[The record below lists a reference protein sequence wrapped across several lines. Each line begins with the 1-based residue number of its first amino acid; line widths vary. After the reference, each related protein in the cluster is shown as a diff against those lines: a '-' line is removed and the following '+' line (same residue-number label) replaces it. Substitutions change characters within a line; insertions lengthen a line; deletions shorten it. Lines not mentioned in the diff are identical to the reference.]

1 MSKLRRDCEGSFTLE
16 ASLVMPVIF
25 VSLFLLLF
33 FCLYFYQQSILS
45 HVAVVAAERS
55 AYVWDNSHRGIRDG
69 SFEAGERDQLYWRL
83 TEDRMLEAIFGL
95 GGKVDAAELQLPVEG
110 NSKDSLAI
118 TKLLRVGT
126 EIPAGLEGSVEYRNQ
141 LLLRKVSVSLNRFV
155 PFPALERVIGS
166 LRQIGISEAYVVD
179 PVEWIRTVELARYY
193 GGRFKERGD
202 GGMNPSEAGKAL
214 EAYGK

>member
-1 MSKLRRDCEGSFTLE
+1 MKRLCQECEGSFTLE

-25 VSLFLLLF
+25 ASLFLILF

-45 HVAVVAAERS
+45 HVAVLAAERS

-69 SFEAGERDQLYWRL
+69 SFEIGERDSLYWRL

-126 EIPAGLEGSVEYRNQ
+126 EIPAEFEGSVEYRNQ

-166 LRQIGISEAYVVD
+166 LNQSGISEAYIVE

>member
-1 MSKLRRDCEGSFTLE
+1 MIRLRQDCQGSFTLE

-25 VSLFLLLF
+25 TSLFLLLF
-33 FCLYFYQQSILS
+33 FCLYFYQQSMLS

-55 AYVWDNSHRGIRDG
+55 AYVWDNSHREVRDG
-69 SFEAGERDQLYWRL
+69 SFEVDERDSLYWRL
-83 TEDRMLEAIFGL
+83 TEDEMLGAIFGF
-95 GGKVDAAELQLPVEG
+95 GGKGDTARLRLPVDG
-110 NSKDSLAI
+110 SSKDTLAI

-126 EIPAGLEGSVEYRNQ
+126 ELPSGFEGSVEYRNQ

-166 LRQIGISEAYVVD
+166 LNQSGHSESYIVD

-193 GGRFKERGD
+193 GSRFKKSGEEGMDRG
-202 GGMNPSEAGKAL
+202 EAGKAL
-214 EAYGK
+214 QAYGK